1 MTNDIEGFILAGG
14 ANSRMGSRKAALK
27 LDGRTFVQIARS
39 SLDEITNKI
48 RIVGEKEDS
57 IADDGLEWVPDMF
70 YKEKSSLLGLAT
82 ALTNCKMP
90 CAFVLACDLPFVT
103 GDLVERIASF
113 CSRDA
118 DAVVPVQPDGRL
130 QPLCALYR
138 RDACLEKAMEM
149 LKTGKRSLHSLVRY
163 LNPRLVEF
171 SEISDLADSD
181 LFFTNINTPADFE
194 VLQDIISRVASD

>member
-1 MTNDIEGFILAGG
+1 
-14 ANSRMGSRKAALK
+14 MGSRKAALQ
-27 LDGRTFVQIARS
+27 LNGRTFVQIARS
-39 SLDEITNKI
+39 SLSEITNKI
-48 RIVGEKEDS
+48 RVIGEKEDC
-57 IADDGLEWVPDMF
+57 IADDGLEWVPDICSE
-70 YKEKSSLLGLAT
+70 EKSSLLGLAT

-90 CAFVLACDLPFVT
+90 LAFVLACDLPFVT
-103 GDLVERIASF
+103 GDLLERIASF
-113 CSRDA
+113 CSGDA

-149 LKTGKRSLHSLVRY
+149 LKTGKRSLHSLVRC

-171 SEISDLADSD
+171 SEISDLADSN